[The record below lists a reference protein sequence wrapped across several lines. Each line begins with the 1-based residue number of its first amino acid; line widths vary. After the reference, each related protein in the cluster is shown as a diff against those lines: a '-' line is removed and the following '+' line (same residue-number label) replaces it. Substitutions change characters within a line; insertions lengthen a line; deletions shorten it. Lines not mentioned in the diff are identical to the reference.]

1 MSPAFARRFRCHL
14 LWIAI
19 KSGLMLSCLGLF
31 AAATLYAYFQEGGP
45 VYIVAFFLA
54 AFLYFAVAL
63 IIGIRDSFRVRVLPY
78 FERRL
83 GKGTSFMMGK
93 SLLEHSHSLDEIAK
107 QLGAAPLSEFATG
120 DDMVCFEKPNWHEP
134 TEALRTTQ
142 RLLNSEAAKAF
153 PEDLRSDLK
162 ALEDALAEACRQNVR
177 FGLLL
182 REGSSASG
190 LEMDRRKGS
199 FF

>member
-1 MSPAFARRFRCHL
+1 MSPVFARRFHSHL
-14 LWIAI
+14 LRVFLE
-19 KSGLMLSCLGLF
+19 SGMLLFCLGFF

-45 VYIVAFFLA
+45 IYIVAFCLA

-63 IIGIRDSFRVRVLPY
+63 MIGIRDSFRVRVLPY

-83 GKGTSFMMGK
+83 GNGTSFLMGK
-93 SLLEHSHSLDEIAK
+93 SLLEHSRSLDEIAK
-107 QLGAAPLSEFATG
+107 QLGATPLSDFATG
-120 DDMVCFEKPNWHEP
+120 DDMVCFEKLNWHEP
-134 TEALRTTQ
+134 AEAMRTTQ
-142 RLLNSEAAKAF
+142 QLLNSEAAAAF

-162 ALEDALAEACRQNVR
+162 ALENALAEACRQNVR

-182 REGSSASG
+182 REGSCASG

>member
-1 MSPAFARRFRCHL
+1 
-14 LWIAI
+14 
-19 KSGLMLSCLGLF
+19 
-31 AAATLYAYFQEGGP
+31 
-45 VYIVAFFLA
+45 
-54 AFLYFAVAL
+54 
-63 IIGIRDSFRVRVLPY
+63 
-78 FERRL
+78 
-83 GKGTSFMMGK
+83 MMGK
-93 SLLEHSHSLDEIAK
+93 SLLEHSRSLDEIAK
-107 QLGAAPLSEFATG
+107 QLGGTPLSEFATG
-120 DDMVCFEKPNWHEP
+120 DDMVCFEKLNWHEP

-142 RLLNSEAAKAF
+142 GLLNSEAAKAF

-182 REGSSASG
+182 REGSFASG